1 MTTAARQLPYTFW
14 PLRIALAR
22 FRPFNAALITK
33 AVLVGTLFIFFL
45 LGDYLLFRRVFKL
58 TLQIESA
65 TPFFALGL
73 IQNLL
78 GMVFLISFGVLFFS
92 SLTAAIGAFFAD
104 ADLEIY
110 HAGPAAK
117 VRIVMGRWI
126 KTAIQ
131 SSYLVV
137 AFLIPLFWAL
147 ADTYQLNAPLF
158 AAQSTLRLML
168 MLAAPIS
175 LACAVIILLVRFFPL
190 RRVHQIAVMLAVIA
204 LTISVVGFRMARP
217 ERLFQNIDTD
227 DLATVLQSIELPSSN
242 SYPSSWLAESVVAFS
257 EGRNPVDSTRS
268 LILLATLSALLF
280 LAVALPLYFRAFVR
294 ARESLAPVAIGAGG
308 VTSMIDRL
316 TRRLDPQAGAMVRK
330 EIRIVTRDAAQW
342 SQMLMMLALLF
353 IYLYNIQVMPL
364 EGDLRAT
371 LLAYLNVGMSGF
383 VISAIALRF
392 AYPSVSGEGKA
403 FWNLRTAPISYRR
416 FLWIKVLVYLV
427 PLLGLSVVL
436 TVLANI
442 ILAAPPTVWYY
453 TVGGGALVTST
464 IIALGVGMGGYAP
477 NFSSENPLEVGL
489 SLGGF
494 GFMASSMLYVGIMMV
509 LMGRPLHRFIFHR
522 LFGVMDGSSFVVIA
536 APVGMAILL
545 SAALSV
551 IPIELANRRISR
563 AEEN

>member
-1 MTTAARQLPYTFW
+1 VLW
-14 PLRIALAR
+14 PVRIALAR

-33 AVLVGTLFIFFL
+33 TLIVVTLFCLFL
-45 LGDYLLFRRVFKL
+45 LGDYFLFRRLFKL

-78 GMVFLISFGVLFFS
+78 GMVFLISLGVLFFS

-110 HAGPAAK
+110 HAGPVPK
-117 VRIVMGRWI
+117 VRIVIGRWI

-147 ADTYQLNAPLF
+147 ADSYQLNAPLF
-158 AAQSTLRLML
+158 AAQSAFRLIL

-175 LACAVIILLVRFFPL
+175 LACSVIILLVRFFPL
-190 RRVHQIAVMLAVIA
+190 RRVHQIAVTLAVIA
-204 LTISVVGFRMARP
+204 LTVSVVGFRMTRP

-227 DLATVLQSIELPSSN
+227 DLATVLQSIELPSTN
-242 SYPSSWLAESVVAFS
+242 SYPSGWLAESVVALS
-257 EGRNPVDSTRS
+257 ERRSPTDSTRS

-280 LAVALPLYFRAFVR
+280 LGVALPFYFRAFVR
-294 ARESLAPVAIGAGG
+294 ARESLAPVAIGAAG
-308 VTSMIDRL
+308 VTSMTDRL

-416 FLWIKVLVYLV
+416 FLWIKVLVYLI
-427 PLLGLSVVL
+427 PLLVLSLVL
-436 TVLANI
+436 TVLANV
-442 ILAAPPTVWYY
+442 ILDAPLTVWYY
-453 TVGGGALVTST
+453 TVGGSALVTAT

-477 NFSSENPLEVGL
+477 NFASENPLEVGL

-494 GFMASSMLYVGIMMV
+494 GYMASSMLYIGIMMV
-509 LMGRPLHRFIFHR
+509 LMGRPLHRFIFSR
-522 LFGVMDGSSFVVIA
+522 IFGVVDGSSFVVIA
-536 APVGMAILL
+536 APVVTAILL